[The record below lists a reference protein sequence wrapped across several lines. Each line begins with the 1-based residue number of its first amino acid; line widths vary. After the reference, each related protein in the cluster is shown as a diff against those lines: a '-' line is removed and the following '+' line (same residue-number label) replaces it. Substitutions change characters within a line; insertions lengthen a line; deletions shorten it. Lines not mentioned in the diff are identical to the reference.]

1 LSGTAQITNGVVQNN
16 DLKVQ
21 SPDLLNVSG
30 KGSANLPRQ
39 TLDYTVTVGQYPIV
53 ISGPFSNPKFRVDT
67 SALLKGKVE
76 EKKTEIKEKA
86 KEELKQK
93 YKDKLKLFK

>member
-1 LSGTAQITNGVVQNN
+1 
-16 DLKVQ
+16 
-21 SPDLLNVSG
+21 
-30 KGSANLPRQ
+30 
-39 TLDYTVTVGQYPIV
+39 
-53 ISGPFSNPKFRVDT
+53 VDT